1 MILRAT
7 ALGLAFVA
15 QAFGT
20 NVYASSPAP
29 VGFLTGFQLAAL
41 NDHQL
46 RAAQASAEGQ
56 REAVVQSQARL
67 LPNASLSSTRYQLWQ
82 RRTDNGVDQPRQSYL
97 SESDTLSVRQPIYQP
112 KLWAGLNQAKAQ
124 VQGVEADLQTERQV
138 LADRYASAYFNFLL
152 IQEQLALTTRQLE
165 STRVQ
170 LDAATKAFAA
180 GQGIRTDILETQAQV
195 DRLEATALQAR
206 RAVLTAKVE
215 LEAQLG
221 RSIKSVAA
229 LSLTRFQP
237 ETLEPGPLTPW
248 LERVLAQAPRLQSRA
263 ARLQAAEISASAAKY
278 ERFPTLDLV
287 VQASRSSSDD
297 AYFVNSKTQT
307 QAIGIQLTVP
317 LYQGGIPSSRIRQT
331 AAEMTAAQELLEQTR
346 NALEIE
352 VRQQHTAIQEGI
364 AMVRALERA
373 KSSADE
379 AVIANARSFAAGSR
393 RSLDVLA
400 AEQKQL
406 QAALDLSKA
415 RYQTVLAWIRLR
427 SLVGAADED
436 LMRQVNEWF
445 AVGPER

>member
-1 MILRAT
+1 MTTRNRVACLSVLGFLVAT
-7 ALGLAFVA
+7 APA
-15 QAFGT
+15 T
-20 NVYASSPAP
+20 ASSPAP
-29 VGFLTGFQLAAL
+29 VGFLSGFKLAAS

-46 RAAQASAEGQ
+46 RAAQASAEAQ
-56 REAVVQSQARL
+56 RELVAQAQARL

-82 RRTDNGVDQPRQSYL
+82 RRTDNDINQPRQSYL
-97 SESDTLSVRQPIYQP
+97 SENDTLSVRQPIYQP
-112 KLWAGLNQAKAQ
+112 KLRAGLDQARAQ
-124 VQGVEADLQTERQV
+124 VQGVEADLENERQT

-221 RSIKSVAA
+221 VVVKSVAG
-229 LSLTRFQP
+229 LSLQRFNP
-237 ETLEPGPLTPW
+237 VGLDPGPLGLW
-248 LERVLAQAPRLQSRA
+248 MDRILAQSPRLQSRA
-263 ARLQAAEISASAAKY
+263 ARLESAEIAASAARF

-297 AYFVNSKTQT
+297 AYFVNSKTLT
-307 QAIGIQLTVP
+307 QALGIQLTVP
-317 LYQGGIPSSRIRQT
+317 IYQGGMPLSRARQT
-331 AAEMTAAQELLEQTR
+331 AAELTAAQELKEQTR
-346 NALEIE
+346 KALEIE
-352 VRQQHTAIQEGI
+352 VRQQHTAVQEGI
-364 AMVRALERA
+364 AMVAALEKA
-373 KSSADE
+373 KASADE
-379 AVIANARSFAAGSR
+379 AVIANARSFAAGAR

-415 RYQTVLAWIRLR
+415 RYQTVLAWIRLNA
-427 SLVGAADED
+427 LVGSAAED
-436 LMRQVNEWF
+436 LIERLNAWF
-445 AVGPER
+445 EADH